1 MDALK
6 QQIRELMVTELM
18 LPMGPEAIATDA
30 PLFSPEGLALDSV
43 DALQL
48 VVALEKKFGLK
59 LADSE
64 AARTALH
71 SIDTIAA
78 AIEPGFRSSRCLRGA
93 EAWLLKAFGSAAAAS
108 STMPPKEQEALS
120 GQCSSL
126 SGASNFGVR
135 VEANRTE

>member
-18 LPMGPEAIATDA
+18 LPMG
-30 PLFSPEGLALDSV
+30 PEGLALDSV

-78 AIEPGFRSSRCLRGA
+78 AIA
-93 EAWLLKAFGSAAAAS
+93 
-108 STMPPKEQEALS
+108 
-120 GQCSSL
+120 
-126 SGASNFGVR
+126 
-135 VEANRTE
+135 ANRTE

>member
-30 PLFSPEGLALDSV
+30 TLFSPEGLALDSV

-71 SIDTIAA
+71 NIDTIAA
-78 AIEPGFRSSRCLRGA
+78 AIE
-93 EAWLLKAFGSAAAAS
+93 
-108 STMPPKEQEALS
+108 
-120 GQCSSL
+120 
-126 SGASNFGVR
+126 
-135 VEANRTE
+135 ANRTE

>member
-18 LPMGPEAIATDA
+18 LPMGPETIATDDL
-30 PLFSPEGLALDSV
+30 LFSPEGLALDSV

-78 AIEPGFRSSRCLRGA
+78 AI
-93 EAWLLKAFGSAAAAS
+93 AANQTA
-108 STMPPKEQEALS
+108 
-120 GQCSSL
+120 
-126 SGASNFGVR
+126 
-135 VEANRTE
+135 